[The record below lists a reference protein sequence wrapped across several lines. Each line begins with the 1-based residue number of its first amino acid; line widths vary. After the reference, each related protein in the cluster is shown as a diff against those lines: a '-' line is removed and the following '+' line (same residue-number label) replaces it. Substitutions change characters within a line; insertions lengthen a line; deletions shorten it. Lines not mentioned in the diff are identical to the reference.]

1 MARTEIPGLVMWNLI
16 LGCTTVVGFAL
27 AVWQA
32 MRAEQLNKRQRDLD
46 WPRFR
51 SAASDLARSVDRS
64 GFMPDFILALSD
76 RGAIVA
82 NLVARELRRQI
93 PIITVGYLDQADPIS
108 VPGFLT
114 LCGTKATTLLPEG
127 LRDLGGKKILLLDDF
142 VMSGDGLSRV
152 RSQLLEYGF
161 PQESIR
167 SGSVVA
173 TRLCL
178 ANKKGPDFF
187 AREARDF
194 DFFFPWGR
202 AK

>member
-1 MARTEIPGLVMWNLI
+1 MWNVI
-16 LGCTTVVGFAL
+16 LGITTVFGFGL

-51 SAASDLARSVDRS
+51 NAASDLARSVDRS
-64 GFMPDFILALSD
+64 GFMPDFILSMSD
-76 RGAIVA
+76 RGAMVGH
-82 NLVARELRRQI
+82 LVARELRRQI
-93 PIITVGYLDQADPIS
+93 PIITVGYLDQEEEVSI
-108 VPGFLT
+108 PGFLT
-114 LCGTKATTLLPEG
+114 LRGSKATTFLPDGLKGLKEKRVLLV
-127 LRDLGGKKILLLDDF
+127 DDF
-142 VMSGDGLSRV
+142 VMSGDGLLRV
-152 RSQLLEYGF
+152 KDQLLDYGF
-161 PQESIR
+161 AKDSIK
-167 SGSVVA
+167 SGAVVA
-173 TRLCL
+173 TKVSM

>member
-1 MARTEIPGLVMWNLI
+1 MWNVI
-16 LGCTTVVGFAL
+16 LGLTTVLGFGL

-51 SAASDLARSVDRS
+51 NAASDLARSVDRS
-64 GFMPDFILALSD
+64 GFIPDFILSISD
-76 RGAIVA
+76 RGAIVGH
-82 NLVARELRRQI
+82 LVARELRRQI
-93 PIITVGYLDQADPIS
+93 PIITVGYLDQADTVP

-114 LCGTKATTLLPEG
+114 LCGTKSTTFLPEG
-127 LRDLGGKKILLLDDF
+127 LRGLKDKRVLLLDDF
-142 VMSGDGLSRV
+142 VMSGDGLLRV
-152 RSQLLEYGF
+152 KNQLLEYGF
-161 PQESIR
+161 AADSIK

-173 TRLCL
+173 TKISI